1 MIDKITKDLITK
13 FIIEINKPENKSRL
27 ENDIITPIFT
37 NFAYRIYPYVL
48 SLFIMFSLN
57 LILII
62 IILVLHLFH

>member
-27 ENDIITPIFT
+27 ENDIITPIFSIFT
-37 NFAYRIYPYVL
+37 YKIYPYVL
-48 SLFIMFSLN
+48 LLFIMFSLN

-62 IILVLHLFH
+62 IILVLHLLY